1 MAIAQERKPQ
11 HTAAFGERPGD
22 KGKAEVQLAFLPK
35 RINHLTRHLRELR
48 NDHHSRRGLLML
60 LAWHRRPLNYLQRTD
75 LARDRT
81 SVRQLDQRR

>member
-11 HTAAFGERPGD
+11 HTARFGGRLGD
-22 KGKAEVQLAFLPK
+22 RGKGEVQLAFLPK
-35 RINHLTRHLRELR
+35 RIDHLTRHLRELR

-60 LAWHRRPLNYLQRTD
+60 VGWHRRPLNYLQRTD

-81 SVRQLDQRR
+81 GVRQLGQQR